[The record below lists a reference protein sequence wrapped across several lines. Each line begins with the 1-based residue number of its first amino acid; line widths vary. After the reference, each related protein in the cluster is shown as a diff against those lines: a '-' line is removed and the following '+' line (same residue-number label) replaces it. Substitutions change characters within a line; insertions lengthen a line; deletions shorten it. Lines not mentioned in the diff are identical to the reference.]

1 MRLSC
6 MRLGQRDAV
15 DVPAVDAGRAVQ
27 HGRADGPSLSGY
39 DFLTGLILITYGIIL
54 NHTAGLSRP
63 WLAGLIWL
71 FAKTFGSFKGEI
83 IA

>member
-39 DFLTGLILITYGIIL
+39 DLLTGLIIDNLWHNSKPYCRAVQT
-54 NHTAGLSRP
+54 
-63 WLAGLIWL
+63 
-71 FAKTFGSFKGEI
+71 
-83 IA
+83 